1 LDCLGNPFV
10 TAFRHWEEK
19 PYKDALLRGINMT
32 TRDQLIRARLGILA
46 MAGELKNV
54 AKACRL
60 AGVSRSQF
68 YAMRKA
74 YKIYGKEGLAPRT
87 RRKPEMPNR
96 TPARLESEILLQ
108 TRKRPLISYIRL
120 AGEMKSEGGSV
131 TPTMVRYVWQRHGLS
146 TQSARRAWV
155 RFLDGRSGVSNEDK
169 PLQGKSH
176 RGAASAVDWAYWSEC
191 VRESLTK

>member
-1 LDCLGNPFV
+1 
-10 TAFRHWEEK
+10 
-19 PYKDALLRGINMT
+19 MT
-32 TRDQLIRARLGILA
+32 TREQLIRARLGLLA
-46 MAGELKNV
+46 MATELKNI
-54 AKACRL
+54 AKACKL

-74 YKIYGKEGLAPRT
+74 YERYGKEGLAPRV

-96 TPARLESEILLQ
+96 TPPPLEEQILMH
-108 TRKRPLISYIRL
+108 TRKHPLSSYVRL
-120 AGEMKSEGGSV
+120 AREIECQGGSV

-155 RFLDGRSGVSNEDK
+155 KVLNSRSRLKATKDVPSEALGK
-169 PLQGKSH
+169 PLQGEYNH
-176 RGAASAVDWAYWSEC
+176 DAASMVDWTYWSDR

>member
-1 LDCLGNPFV
+1 
-10 TAFRHWEEK
+10 
-19 PYKDALLRGINMT
+19 MT

-46 MAGELKNV
+46 MAAELKNI
-54 AKACRL
+54 AKACKI

-68 YAMRKA
+68 YAMKKA
-74 YKIYGKEGLAPRT
+74 YELYGKEGLGPRT

-96 TPARLESEILLQ
+96 TPAMLEEQILLQ
-108 TRKRPLISYIRL
+108 TRKNPLMSYIRL

-146 TQSARRAWV
+146 TQSARRAWAKLV
-155 RFLDGRSGVSNEDK
+155 DGASRLRTTNVMSSEALDK
-169 PLQGKSH
+169 PSESEFNQ
-176 RGAASAVDWAYWSEC
+176 GAASAVDWAYWSER